1 MLIGQAFTELSFGS
15 CGNFIVTWFMG
26 MNRRGKDERDTLGW
40 LPLRRAVL
48 ATGFPDCAWMS
59 TCRGLKASL
68 SEVRGESA
76 KVGAFGT
83 IRTLHPQV
91 TC

>member
-15 CGNFIVTWFMG
+15 CRNFIVTGIMG
-26 MNRRGKDERDTLGW
+26 MNGRSTDERDTLGW
-40 LPLRRAVL
+40 LPLQRAVL
-48 ATGFPDCAWMS
+48 PTGFHGYAWMS

-68 SEVRGESA
+68 SKVRGESA
-76 KVGAFGT
+76 KAGAFGT